1 MEDGITIRIPRFLSF
16 RYSDSAVEVVGNY
29 NSENWEVINLDEA
42 SFREYKPWE
51 GEEMNLLERY
61 DDYEDKFLGE
71 EGHKALNELLKWII
85 GTNYK
90 LSDNDINFVT
100 KRGNLKTIAATLY
113 QRKTSWEFRVCRY
126 NGVIYIS
133 KDKKNE
139 KLERGYGLRC
149 SYAGT
154 VFAGSRVIKKNDMLG
169 YVVAECRLKGIKC
182 LIAGEPDCKDQHG
195 FREIK
200 TTITKSFARNSYKGW
215 LQAYLLG
222 NQRVVFGLRNDDFI
236 LEHVKDEKVAE
247 IPRKYESIGNWKGC
261 DMLGFLHSVLQKIQ
275 ETVPEG
281 STCTIKY
288 DGRQMYHITVEKE
301 NEVFLIDEFK
311 EYASS
316 SN

>member
-1 MEDGITIRIPRFLSF
+1 
-16 RYSDSAVEVVGNY
+16 
-29 NSENWEVINLDEA
+29 
-42 SFREYKPWE
+42 
-51 GEEMNLLERY
+51 MNLLEGY
-61 DDYEDKFLGE
+61 DDYEDTFLGQ
-71 EGHKALNELLKWII
+71 EGHTALNDLLKWTI

-100 KRGNLKTIAATLY
+100 KRGNLRTIAATVY
-113 QRKTSWEFRVCRY
+113 QRKATWEFRVCRY

-133 KDKKNE
+133 KDKKDE

-149 SYAGT
+149 CYSGT
-154 VFAGSRVIKKNDMLG
+154 VFAGSRVIKKDDMFG

-200 TTITKSFARNSYKGW
+200 TTITRSFARNSYKGW

-222 NQRVVFGLRNDDFI
+222 NQRVVFGLRNDDFL
-236 LEHVKDEKVAE
+236 LEDVKDEKVAD
-247 IPRKYESIGNWKGC
+247 IPRKYGFKGNWKGY
-261 DMLGFLHSVLQKIQ
+261 DMLGFLYSVLKKIQ

-311 EYASS
+311 EYVNHSS
-316 SN
+316 